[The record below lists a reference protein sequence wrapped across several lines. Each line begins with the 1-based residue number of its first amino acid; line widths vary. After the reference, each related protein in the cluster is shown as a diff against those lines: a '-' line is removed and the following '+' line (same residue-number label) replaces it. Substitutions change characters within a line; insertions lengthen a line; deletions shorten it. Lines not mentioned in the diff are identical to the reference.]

1 MAFDADPMFERCFEE
16 TGFVDAETN
25 QPQEGDLVFMRLGD
39 SPGLNHVGVYV
50 GEQRLLHHVK
60 GRLSSRDIWGGYY
73 QKNTGRIVRYR
84 GGSEMMRV
92 IKVYGKLAKHLG
104 QRSFKAVVRTPGEA
118 VKFLLANFPELRP
131 VLSEGEYMVSVGRHQ
146 LPIGDHP
153 EFIGYPVSGQNQFG
167 LCL

>member
-1 MAFDADPMFERCFEE
+1 MWGVSDCWTLVRDWYQEERGIELRDWDRPRDNMAFDANPMFERCFEE
-16 TGFVDAETN
+16 TGFYDAETN

-84 GGSEMMRV
+84 GG
-92 IKVYGKLAKHLG
+92 
-104 QRSFKAVVRTPGEA
+104 Q
-118 VKFLLANFPELRP
+118 
-131 VLSEGEYMVSVGRHQ
+131 
-146 LPIGDHP
+146 
-153 EFIGYPVSGQNQFG
+153 
-167 LCL
+167 